1 MPWVKTG
8 SVYQLKITL
17 RGTRPPIWRRVLV
30 PGHFT
35 LGDLHWVIQ
44 TAMGWTNSHL
54 HHFKIGETFYS
65 LPNPYSGWDDL
76 KEEDSRK
83 VRLDEVAPRTKMK
96 FIYEYDFGDS
106 WEHEILVEK
115 ISSPDP
121 KMKSPLCLKGARA
134 CPPED
139 VGGVWGYANFLQAI
153 KDPKHEEHEEFLEWV
168 GGDFDPEAFDLDETN
183 KLLKKIK

>member
-17 RGTRPPIWRRVLV
+17 RDTHPPIWRRVLV

-44 TAMGWTNSHL
+44 VAMGWTNSHL
-54 HHFKIGETFYS
+54 HHFRVGETFYS
-65 LPNPYSGWDDL
+65 LPTPYTDW
-76 KEEDSRK
+76 EDANEKDSTDM
-83 VRLDEVAPRTKMK
+83 RLDTIAPEAKVK

-115 ISSPDP
+115 IFPPDP
-121 KMKSPLCLKGARA
+121 KLKSPVCLKGARA

-139 VGGVWGYANFLQAI
+139 VGGVWGYAEFLRAI
-153 KDPKHEEHEEFLEWV
+153 KNPKHKEHRMYMDWS
-168 GGDFDPEAFDLDETN
+168 GGDFDPVVFDLDATN